1 MAEVENTSA
10 GGGVIRGDVGN
21 GGGGG
26 PNGNGHGDANETANM
41 ARLLTWLGLV
51 SLAMGLG
58 SLAFVYVHQALDRLA
73 DRSFKPPGT
82 LWVSTFLIVLS
93 SITYVAARFR
103 LKQGDASGLVRW
115 LAVTFALG
123 LLFVAS
129 QVMVWMGLVRQG
141 VYAQTYPLSGMFYI
155 MTIAHAVHVLGGL
168 GWLGAVLAKAARGG
182 YSARRQ
188 LGVELCGAY
197 WHFLDIVW
205 LMYFLVLM
213 VIR

>member
-1 MAEVENTSA
+1 MAEIEKTSA
-10 GGGVIRGDVGN
+10 GGGVIRGDIGD
-21 GGGGG
+21 GEGE
-26 PNGNGHGDANETANM
+26 PNRNGHGDATEAANM

-73 DRSFKPPGT
+73 DRSFEPPGT
-82 LWVSTFLIVLS
+82 LWVSTILIVVS
-93 SITYVAARFR
+93 SVTYVIARGR
-103 LKQGDASGLVRW
+103 LRSGDGAGLVRW

-123 LLFVAS
+123 LLFVVS
-129 QVMVWMGLVRQG
+129 QVMVWTGLVAQG

-168 GWLGAVLAKAARGG
+168 AWLGAVLAKAARGG
-182 YSARRQ
+182 YSTKRQ
-188 LGVELCGAY
+188 LGVELCGVY
-197 WHFLDIVW
+197 WHFLDVVW
-205 LMYFLVLM
+205 LMYFVVLM

>member
-1 MAEVENTSA
+1 MAEIEKTSA
-10 GGGVIRGDVGN
+10 GGGVIRGDIGD
-21 GGGGG
+21 GEGE
-26 PNGNGHGDANETANM
+26 PNGNGHGDATEAANM

-73 DRSFKPPGT
+73 DRSFEPPGT
-82 LWVSTFLIVLS
+82 LWVSTILIVVS
-93 SITYVAARFR
+93 SLTYVIARGR
-103 LKQGDASGLVRW
+103 LRSGDGAGLVRW

-123 LLFVAS
+123 LLFVVS
-129 QVMVWMGLVRQG
+129 QVMVWTGLVAQG

-168 GWLGAVLAKAARGG
+168 AWLGAVLAKAARGG
-182 YSARRQ
+182 YSTKRQ
-188 LGVELCGAY
+188 LGVELCGVY
-197 WHFLDIVW
+197 WHFLDVVW
-205 LMYFLVLM
+205 LMYFVVLM